1 MQVNSIH
8 QISKRNKAIMVVSV
22 LINKET
28 KLIKKFMVSIKYS
41 KFLLMME
48 NIKCGINLW
57 YNYVDQFNCLE
68 KKTSNGSGTLI
79 LVRALKFC

>member
-1 MQVNSIH
+1 
-8 QISKRNKAIMVVSV
+8 MVVSV

-48 NIKCGINLW
+48 NIKWGINLW

-68 KKTSNGSGTLI
+68 KK
-79 LVRALKFC
+79 LVTDQVP